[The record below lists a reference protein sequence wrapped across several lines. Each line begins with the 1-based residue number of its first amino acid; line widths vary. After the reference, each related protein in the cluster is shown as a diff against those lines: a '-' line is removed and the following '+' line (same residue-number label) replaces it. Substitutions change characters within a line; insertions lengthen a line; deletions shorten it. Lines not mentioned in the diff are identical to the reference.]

1 MPGRRIS
8 SENHAQIQILH
19 EEGYTT
25 REIGNRLQLTQK
37 TVSRSINNFYSSGK
51 YGFEKPSGRP
61 RATTK
66 RMDDAILLAAKKSPK
81 KSSKAIEAGLP
92 QEGKVPSQRTIRR
105 RLFDAG
111 LKSYKPA
118 KKPRLSSKNIAD
130 RLAFCQKYKDWSN
143 EQWKRV
149 MFSDETLISQFYAF
163 CRHVRR
169 PPNKRD
175 DYRYIVPSVKNAP
188 KVMIWGGICAGGRCG
203 LWFLPQGQTIKGAT
217 YLEILQTKV
226 PQFMEIKECTHFQ
239 HDGAPCHQ
247 IRAVKQWLSDSG
259 FEILGPWPGNSPD
272 LNPIE
277 HCWGIMKQKV
287 AARNPTSLSELKKAI
302 TEVWT
307 MEISTDLCKSLCLS
321 MPNRIDAIIR
331 NKGLHTKY

>member
-1 MPGRRIS
+1 
-8 SENHAQIQILH
+8 
-19 EEGYTT
+19 
-25 REIGNRLQLTQK
+25 
-37 TVSRSINNFYSSGK
+37 
-51 YGFEKPSGRP
+51 
-61 RATTK
+61 
-66 RMDDAILLAAKKSPK
+66 MDDAILLAAKKSPK

-92 QEGKVPSQRTIRR
+92 QEGKVPSQMTIRR

-188 KVMIWGGICAGGRCG
+188 KVMIWGGICAVEDADCG
-203 LWFLPQGQTIKGAT
+203 SCLKDKLSKEQRILKSYKPKFPNSWRSKSARISSMMGHPATI
-217 YLEILQTKV
+217 
-226 PQFMEIKECTHFQ
+226 H
-239 HDGAPCHQ
+239 
-247 IRAVKQWLSDSG
+247 
-259 FEILGPWPGNSPD
+259 
-272 LNPIE
+272 
-277 HCWGIMKQKV
+277 
-287 AARNPTSLSELKKAI
+287 
-302 TEVWT
+302 
-307 MEISTDLCKSLCLS
+307 
-321 MPNRIDAIIR
+321 
-331 NKGLHTKY
+331 GL